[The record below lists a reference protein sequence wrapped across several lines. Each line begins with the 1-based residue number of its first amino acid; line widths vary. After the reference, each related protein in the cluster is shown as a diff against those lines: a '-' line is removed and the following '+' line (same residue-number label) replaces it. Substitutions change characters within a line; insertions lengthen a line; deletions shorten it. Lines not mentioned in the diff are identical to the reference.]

1 MRVGIVGATGQVGG
15 VMRSILGER
24 NFPIEEIRLFASARS
39 AGTEIEWAGNQIVVE
54 DASTADYTGL
64 DIALFFSWKGLR
76 SQQLKRW
83 PVKEFWLSTI
93 LPRGAWT
100 RKFPL
105 SFQRSTAD

>member
-54 DASTADYTGL
+54 DSTSHYFQL
-64 DIALFFSWKGLR
+64 EKRLR
-76 SQQLKRW
+76 SRWLKRW